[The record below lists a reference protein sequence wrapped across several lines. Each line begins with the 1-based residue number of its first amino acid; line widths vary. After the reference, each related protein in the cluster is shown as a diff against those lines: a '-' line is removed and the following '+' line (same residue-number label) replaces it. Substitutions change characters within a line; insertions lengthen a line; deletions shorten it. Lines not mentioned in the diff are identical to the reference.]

1 MDMRIA
7 AMALLVGS
15 LCVAACGDSDNLN
28 FVTPL
33 GTPGTYILVLV
44 NGQPLPAVL
53 TTTVS
58 PPATTTALSGQIV
71 INADNTFSSVVALQN
86 NVGGIISTS
95 TRACTGTWSSTGSR
109 SGVTITFIE
118 ATTANCGL
126 TFTGIL
132 GGANTLVASIL
143 GVPATFRR

>member
-1 MDMRIA
+1 MRIA
-7 AMALLVGS
+7 AMAALVGS
-15 LCVAACGDSDNLN
+15 LCVAACNDSDNLN

-33 GTPGTYILVLV
+33 GTPGTYTLVLV
-44 NGQPLPAVL
+44 NGQALPAIL

-58 PPATTTALSGQIV
+58 PPVTTTALSGQIV

-95 TRACTGTWSSTGSR
+95 TRACSGTWTSTGSR
-109 SGVTITFIE
+109 TGVTITFIE
-118 ATTANCGL
+118 TATTNCGL
-126 TFTGIL
+126 TFTGVL
-132 GGANTLVASIL
+132 GSVNTLTTSIL